1 MVNVGVH
8 VSIPGALFQESP
20 RKTREDRFKKIQDG
34 SEIKSIVRQSSVWV
48 HFPISEQ
55 QVRLDKQRWDDAVNS
70 RDVGMLADLVDDK
83 KEGAEGE
90 NPEQT
95 GVTTTQL

>member
-1 MVNVGVH
+1 M
-8 VSIPGALFQESP
+8 FQESP

-55 QVRLDKQRWDDAVNS
+55 QARLDKQRWDDAVNS